1 MPTDKPSS
9 LGEKISGVMSQAA
22 SKASSTVAPSSRNT
36 GPQPEDLPFDAAPGT
51 DEEFGAHAA
60 MRDIQHKSS
69 GQTATGK
76 GTGATDSV
84 GDKVEGALL
93 R

>member
-1 MPTDKPSS
+1 MPADKSSS
-9 LGEKISGVMSQAA
+9 LGQKVSDTMSQAA
-22 SKASSTVAPSSRNT
+22 SKASSTIAPSSRNT
-36 GPQPEDLPFDAAPGT
+36 GPQPEDLPMDAAPGT

-60 MRDIQHKSS
+60 TRDLQHKSS
-69 GQTATGK
+69 GQTGK